1 MEIKG
6 TFATAPKNLSV
17 LVDPWMVESAI
28 ETMFEMG
35 ALAVTVHHE
44 LGGTSILSK

>member
-1 MEIKG
+1 MEIKAI
-6 TFATAPKNLSV
+6 FATNPKNVSV
-17 LVDPWMVESAI
+17 LVDPWMVDVTV

-44 LGGTSILSK
+44 

>member
-1 MEIKG
+1 MEIKAIFS
-6 TFATAPKNLSV
+6 TSPKNVSV
-17 LVDPWMVESAI
+17 LVDPWQVDATV

-44 LGGTSILSK
+44 LGGTSTLTK

>member
-6 TFATAPKNLSV
+6 TFATSPKTVSV
-17 LVDPWMVESAI
+17 LVDPWQVDATV

-35 ALAVTVHHE
+35 AITVSVHDE
-44 LGGTSILSK
+44 

>member
-6 TFATAPKNLSV
+6 TFATAPKTLSV
-17 LVDPWMVESAI
+17 SVDPWAVDAAV

-44 LGGTSILSK
+44 

>member
-6 TFATAPKNLSV
+6 TFATAPKTLTVS
-17 LVDPWMVESAI
+17 VDPWNVDAAV

-35 ALAVTVHHE
+35 AITVSVHDE
-44 LGGTSILSK
+44 

>member
-1 MEIKG
+1 MNINKGQKMEIKG
-6 TFATAPKNLSV
+6 TFATAPKTLSV
-17 LVDPWMVESAI
+17 LVDTWMVESAI

-44 LGGTSILSK
+44 

>member
-1 MEIKG
+1 MNINKGQKMEIKALFS
-6 TFATAPKNLSV
+6 TSPKNVSV
-17 LVDPWMVESAI
+17 LVDPWMVESAV

-44 LGGTSILSK
+44 